1 MMLRAYAL
9 TADENG
15 RFEEAAASYEASLL
29 SDPADLEATVN
40 LAVLYWR
47 AAGPS
52 RSAADA
58 LPREFLTQARQ
69 RLHELLESASQRF
82 ADRAEIRF
90 WKKYIAAADAG
101 KPLQPTE
108 CRQLMRER
116 PDYLEPAFVV
126 FSGSAGA
133 EAEPEAMRLLVDCAE
148 QPTARG
154 RYVTSIINA
163 VLQKQRWRA
172 GFEPLP
178 GDTAKLGSER
188 AMCAQHPAR

>member
-1 MMLRAYAL
+1 MLRAYAL

-15 RFEEAAASYEASLL
+15 RFEEAAANYEASLL

-47 AAGPS
+47 AAGS
-52 RSAADA
+52 GRSAPGS
-58 LPREFLTQARQ
+58 LPREFPTHAKQ

-101 KPLQPTE
+101 EPLEPTE
-108 CRQLMRER
+108 CRQLMREC

-126 FSGSAGA
+126 FSDSAGA
-133 EAEPEAMRLLVDCAE
+133 EAEPEAMRLLVGYSE

-154 RYVTSIINA
+154 RYVTSVINA
-163 VLQKQRWRA
+163 VLQKQRRRG
-172 GFEPLP
+172 GFEP
-178 GDTAKLGSER
+178 SF
-188 AMCAQHPAR
+188 

>member
-15 RFEEAAASYEASLL
+15 RLEEAAASYEASLL
-29 SDPADLEATVN
+29 ADPADLEATVN

-47 AAGPS
+47 AAGSDHSAPS
-52 RSAADA
+52 SLR
-58 LPREFLTQARQ
+58 REFLTQARQ
-69 RLHELLESASQRF
+69 RLYELLESASHRF

-90 WKKYIAAADAG
+90 WKKYIAAVDAG
-101 KPLQPTE
+101 EPLQLTE
-108 CRQLMRER
+108 CRQLLRER

-126 FSGSAGA
+126 FSDSAGTEA
-133 EAEPEAMRLLVDCAE
+133 EAEAMRLLVDYSE

-163 VLQKQRWRA
+163 VLQKQRWGT
-172 GFEPLP
+172 GFEPSS
-178 GDTAKLGSER
+178 GDTAKLDGR
-188 AMCAQHPAR
+188 CAAADLNRP

>member
-1 MMLRAYAL
+1 MMLRAYAM

-15 RFEEAAASYEASLL
+15 RFQEAAASYEASLL
-29 SDPADLEATVN
+29 SDPTDVEATVN

-47 AAGPS
+47 AAGGS
-52 RSAADA
+52 CSGAGS
-58 LPREFLTQARQ
+58 LPHEFLMHARE
-69 RLHELLESASQRF
+69 RLRELLQLAGERF

-90 WKKYIAAADAG
+90 WKRYIAAADAG
-101 KPLQPTE
+101 KPLAPSE

-126 FSGSAGA
+126 FSDSAGE
-133 EAEPEAMRLLVDCAE
+133 EAEPEAMRLLADYSE

-163 VLQKQRWRA
+163 VLQKQRWREA
-172 GFEPLP
+172 
-178 GDTAKLGSER
+178 
-188 AMCAQHPAR
+188 

>member
-15 RFEEAAASYEASLL
+15 RLEEAAASYEASLQ

-47 AAGPS
+47 AAGCG
-52 RSAADA
+52 RSAPGS

-69 RLHELLESASQRF
+69 RLHELLESAGQRF

-101 KPLQPTE
+101 EPFQPTE
-108 CRQLMRER
+108 CRQLMREH

-126 FSGSAGA
+126 FSDSAGT
-133 EAEPEAMRLLVDCAE
+133 EAEPEAMRLLVGYSE

-172 GFEPLP
+172 GFESLS
-178 GDTAKLGSER
+178 DDKLDSER
-188 AMCAQHPAR
+188 AMHAQHPNAR